1 MEYRTDNPIKK
12 QEEDLLGRASLLF
25 TGDAGGGAS
34 NARRYMIEEDLI
46 EAIIQ
51 LPENMFYNT
60 GITTHIWVLSNRK
73 EERRKGKIQLIDA
86 SKIKTPLRKNLGL
99 KNCEFSLEDRKL
111 ILDLFQNFEEK
122 DNSKI
127 FSNEDFGYYKVTVER
142 PLRQAVLC
150 NNENILQVEKELE
163 KIGFYIGEIT
173 KEKLT
178 DSFIKNTAGVIK
190 ELEKKENIQSY
201 LKVLKELKSE
211 EVYLDYAKFE
221 KEFDKKLK
229 GLGIK
234 GTTFKKL
241 VATGLLE
248 NIIVKDDK
256 AVIQKDKQGNIVVDT
271 ELRDTELIPL
281 TFPGGI
287 EEFIKEEVLP
297 YHEDAFVDKS
307 KTQIGYEIN
316 FTKYFYKPKQLES
329 VESIVARI
337 RELEKQSEGLM
348 KKILEGLND

>member
-1 MEYRTDNPIKK
+1 MKDTS
-12 QEEDLLGRASLLF
+12 LGSRIVEVHNGSALF

-34 NARRYMIEEDLI
+34 NARRYMIEDDLI

-86 SKIKTPLRKNLGL
+86 SNIKTPLRKNLGL
-99 KNCEFSLEDRKL
+99 KNCEFSNEDRKL
-111 ILDLFQNFEEK
+111 ILDLFQNFEEN

-150 NNENILQVEKELE
+150 NNKNILQVEKELE
-163 KIGFYIGEIT
+163 KIGFDTGKIT
-173 KEKLT
+173 KEKLM
-178 DSFIKNTAGVIK
+178 DSFVKNTAGAIK
-190 ELEKKENIQSY
+190 ELEKRENIQSY
-201 LKVLKELKSE
+201 VKVLKELKSE

-229 GLGIK
+229 VLGIK

-241 VATGLLE
+241 VSTGLLE

-256 AVIQKDKQGNIVVDT
+256 SVIQKDKQGNIVVDT
-271 ELRDTELIPL
+271 ELRDTEIIPL
-281 TFPGGI
+281 TYPGGI
-287 EEFIKEEVLP
+287 EEFIKGEVLP

-337 RELEKQSEGLM
+337 RELEEKSEGLM
-348 KKILEGLND
+348 KEILEGLYD

>member
-1 MEYRTDNPIKK
+1 M
-12 QEEDLLGRASLLF
+12 
-25 TGDAGGGAS
+25 
-34 NARRYMIEEDLI
+34 
-46 EAIIQ
+46 
-51 LPENMFYNT
+51 
-60 GITTHIWVLSNRK
+60 
-73 EERRKGKIQLIDA
+73 
-86 SKIKTPLRKNLGL
+86 
-99 KNCEFSLEDRKL
+99 
-111 ILDLFQNFEEK
+111 
-122 DNSKI
+122 
-127 FSNEDFGYYKVTVER
+127 
-142 PLRQAVLC
+142 
-150 NNENILQVEKELE
+150 
-163 KIGFYIGEIT
+163 
-173 KEKLT
+173 
-178 DSFIKNTAGVIK
+178 IK

>member
-1 MEYRTDNPIKK
+1 
-12 QEEDLLGRASLLF
+12 
-25 TGDAGGGAS
+25 
-34 NARRYMIEEDLI
+34 
-46 EAIIQ
+46 
-51 LPENMFYNT
+51 MFYNT

-73 EERRKGKIQLIDA
+73 EKRRKGKIQLIDA
-86 SKIKTPLRKNLGL
+86 SNIKTPLRKNLGL
-99 KNCEFSLEDRKL
+99 KNCEFSNEDRKL
-111 ILDLFQNFEEK
+111 ILDLFQNFEEN

-142 PLRQAVLC
+142 PLRQVILC
-150 NNENILQVEKELE
+150 NNENILQVEKELK
-163 KIGFYIGEIT
+163 KIGFYTDKIT
-173 KEKLT
+173 KEKLAE
-178 DSFIKNTAGVIK
+178 SFMKNTAGAIK

-201 LKVLKELKSE
+201 LKVLNELKNE
-211 EVYLDYAKFE
+211 EIYLDYRKFE

-241 VATGLLE
+241 VSTGLLE

-271 ELRDTELIPL
+271 ELRDTEIIPL
-281 TFPGGI
+281 TYPGGI

-316 FTKYFYKPKQLES
+316 FTKYFF
-329 VESIVARI
+329 I
-337 RELEKQSEGLM
+337 
-348 KKILEGLND
+348 